1 MILKVGDMVRRSSG
15 FAKLSFVAPPFGV
28 IGIVTEVSMNGKA
41 CKVYW
46 NATKE
51 IKPCISRYLER
62 VS

>member
-1 MILKVGDMVRRSSG
+1 MVRRSTG

-51 IKPCISRYLER
+51 IKSCISRLLER